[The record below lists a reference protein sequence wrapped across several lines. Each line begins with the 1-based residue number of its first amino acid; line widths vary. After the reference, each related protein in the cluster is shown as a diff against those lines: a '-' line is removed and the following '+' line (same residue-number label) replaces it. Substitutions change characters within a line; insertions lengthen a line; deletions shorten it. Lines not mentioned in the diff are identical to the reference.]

1 MKKLLSGRIIKI
13 IDDNTAKVSVLRY
26 VRHPKYEKKY
36 RITKNYL
43 VHTEKNQKLE
53 IGSKVTIQET
63 KPISKN
69 KNWRIA

>member
-1 MKKLLSGRIIKI
+1 MK
-13 IDDNTAKVSVLRY
+13 
-26 VRHPKYEKKY
+26 KKY